1 MQTVYRNQEE
11 ENYIINPK
19 KFVLWLLIVAS
30 VMLFAGF
37 TSAYIVRRGE
47 GNWEVFALPSM
58 FTVSTALAVVS
69 SIFIQLAYYFAK
81 KSKAFETRILLG
93 LTLALGVGFV
103 IGQLLGYK
111 QLTENNVF
119 FAFSNPS
126 NSFVYVISGLHLLHI
141 AGGLVFLLI
150 MWVQSLVRPLTEK
163 SMIYLNMC
171 VTYWHFVGILWIYLY
186 LFLYLYR

>member
-69 SIFIQLAYYFAK
+69 SIFIQMAYYFAK

-141 AGGLVFLLI
+141 VGGLVFLLI
-150 MWVQSLVRPLTEK
+150 MWVQSLIRPLTEK